1 MRMTRRRWTGRRAG
15 ELVRLSKLVVALIAI
30 QACGSP
36 TDPNGSIWDSTWPVW
51 SVAEDAGFSTAGLAQ
66 VASYAESLNT
76 TGLVVVAGGQVLHS
90 QGNVT
95 ELTYVASVRKSILSI
110 LYGRYVAD
118 GTIDLDATLGE
129 LGLDDESGLLPLEKQ
144 ATVRDLITAR
154 SGVYHPASND
164 GDDSGA
170 APARG
175 SQQPGEYF
183 LYNNWDFNAAG
194 AVFELVTGR
203 AIYDALRDD
212 LSVPLGMEDFDRGAQ
227 KRSGDL
233 TISRYPAYHMWLSTR
248 DLARIGELM
257 LRKGRWDGVQ
267 LVPADWIKSSTSA
280 ITPLAEMN
288 PESRRGGSV
297 GFGMMWWVWDG
308 PAAVGAFEG
317 AFTGAGAYG
326 QYITVLPAL
335 DMVVAHKTAVG
346 DGHGFGRRTLFS
358 EYRGILERLAEAAEV
373 LVTD

>member
-1 MRMTRRRWTGRRAG
+1 MIRFTRLLLG
-15 ELVRLSKLVVALIAI
+15 LLAI
-30 QACGSP
+30 HACGSP
-36 TDPNGSIWDSTWPVW
+36 TGPDPGIWDSTWPVW
-51 SVAEDAGFSTAGLAQ
+51 STAEDAGFSKAGLDQ
-66 VASYAESLNT
+66 VASYAGTLNT
-76 TGLVVVAGGQVLHS
+76 TGLLVLTGGQVLHA

-95 ELTYVASVRKSILSI
+95 EVTYVASVRKSILSI
-110 LYGRYVAD
+110 LYGRQVAD
-118 GTIDLDATLGE
+118 GTIDLDATLE
-129 LGLDDESGLLPLEKQ
+129 ALGLDDEGGLLAIEKQ
-144 ATVRDLITAR
+144 ATIRDLITAR

-164 GDDSGA
+164 GDDSQA

-203 AIYDALRDD
+203 TIYDALRDD
-212 LSVPLGMEDFDRGAQ
+212 LAVPLGMEDFDRADQ
-227 KRSGDL
+227 KKSGDL

-257 LRKGRWDGVQ
+257 LRQGSWNGAQ
-267 LVPADWIKSSTSA
+267 LVPADWVELSTSA
-280 ITPLAEMN
+280 ITPLTEMN

-308 PAAVGAFEG
+308 SAAVGAFEG

-326 QYITVLPAL
+326 QFITVLPAL

-358 EYRGILERLAEAAEV
+358 EYRGILERLAEAA
-373 LVTD
+373 LVPAA

>member
-1 MRMTRRRWTGRRAG
+1 MRMRWRRHWSGRNPGAPIRPT
-15 ELVRLSKLVVALIAI
+15 ELLLGLIALY
-30 QACGSP
+30 ACGSP
-36 TDPNGSIWDSTWPVW
+36 TAPVETIWDSTWPVW
-51 SVAEDAGFSTAGLAQ
+51 SAAEDAGFSAAGLDQ
-66 VASYAESLNT
+66 VASYTETLNT
-76 TGLVVVAGGQVLHS
+76 TGLVVLTGGQVLHW
-90 QGNVT
+90 QGNVS
-95 ELTYVASVRKSILSI
+95 EVTYVASVRKSILSI
-110 LYGRYVAD
+110 LYGRHVAE
-118 GTIDLDATLGE
+118 GTIDLDATLE
-129 LGLDDESGLLPLEKQ
+129 QLGLDDEGGLLPTEKQ
-144 ATVRDLITAR
+144 ATIRDLITAR

-164 GDDSGA
+164 GDDSQA

-175 SQQPGEYF
+175 SQHAGEYF

-212 LSVPLGMEDFDRGAQ
+212 LAVPLGMEDFDRGAQ
-227 KRSGDL
+227 RKSGDL

-257 LRKGRWDGVQ
+257 LRKGRWNGTQ
-267 LVPADWIKSSTSA
+267 LVPADWVESSTSA
-280 ITPLAEMN
+280 ITPLTEMN
-288 PESRRGGSV
+288 PESRRSGTV

-308 PAAVGAFEG
+308 PAAVGAFDG

-346 DGHGFGRRTLFS
+346 EGHGFSGRTLFS
-358 EYRGILERLAEAAEV
+358 EYRGILERLVEAV
-373 LVTD
+373 LVPA